1 MNTADRVANSG
12 HSCRGARDANVTG
25 YPSRGRAES
34 RAKRFWDLFPRRG
47 LLDKAAVEGL
57 GEVDLGAL
65 ELVVEGEKHVGGR
78 RHAGGGSDAGARRGR
93 LVGLDR
99 REVESHVAQYTV
111 FAESTGA
118 IL

>member
-34 RAKRFWDLFPRRG
+34 RAKRFRDLFPRRG
-47 LLDKAAVEGL
+47 LLDKTAVEGL

-65 ELVVEGEKHVGGR
+65 ELVVEGKKHVGGR
-78 RHAGGGSDAGARRGR
+78 MHAGGGNDARARIDR
-93 LVGLDR
+93 LVGLNR
-99 REVESHVAQYTV
+99 GEVERLVAEKIV
-111 FAESTGA
+111 FRHRRGN
-118 IL
+118 LL